1 MIKKEKDGGEKM
13 ENVIEIL
20 RVNWKQNLRYHVIG
34 AVLFCLLIPFFF
46 DINGMDLFSTAKVLE
61 AYFIL
66 LGIICFVP
74 VFLPDQDL
82 TIRNLLDTKQM
93 SAGIVCLI
101 RFFQS
106 LLLMVL
112 LESAM
117 LLFFRWKGAQFP
129 FGPYFLG
136 TAASMIFLGGI
147 GMITFAVSNAMP
159 LAYMIPMLYYVIN
172 MGNGKKY
179 LGNWCLNSMSAG
191 SFTEKWYLFFTG
203 IVLILLALFFR
214 IYGGKASKRLK
225 L

>member
-1 MIKKEKDGGEKM
+1 M

-136 TAASMIFLGGI
+136 TAASMIFFGRNRNDYVCCLKRHAPCLYDTHVILCDKYGKRQKI
-147 GMITFAVSNAMP
+147 SWELVLKFHVSRKFHRKMVSLFYRDCVDFA
-159 LAYMIPMLYYVIN
+159 
-172 MGNGKKY
+172 G
-179 LGNWCLNSMSAG
+179 
-191 SFTEKWYLFFTG
+191 F
-203 IVLILLALFFR
+203 ILPNIWRKSQQKIKAL
-214 IYGGKASKRLK
+214 KS
-225 L
+225 